1 MRQIRIHVSQPLAPG
16 TELALNDGAAEHV
29 SRVLRMRTGDT
40 LVLFNGDGRDY
51 PATLTQCERREVRAH
66 VDDAVDVDTESPLRL
81 VLAQALVSGS
91 KMDLVIQKAVEL
103 GVHAIV
109 PLATERGTVQLDER
123 RAEKRLAHWQGV
135 VVSACEQ
142 CGRSTLPQVASVQP
156 LSGWCASLMDDEALR
171 LALIPG
177 TDQRV
182 RDLALGKAGAVLVV
196 GPEGGLSAGDV
207 QTLESAGFSGLALG
221 PRILRTETAGL
232 AALAA
237 LQSRFGD
244 L

>member
-16 TELALNDGAAEHV
+16 TELALDDGAAEHV
-29 SRVLRMRTGDT
+29 SRVLRMRTGEM
-40 LVLFNGDGRDY
+40 LVLFNGDGRNY
-51 PATLTQCERREVRAH
+51 PSTVTQCGRRAVQAKVNEV
-66 VDDAVDVDTESPLRL
+66 VDGIGESPLSL
-81 VLAQALVSGS
+81 VLAQALVAGN

-103 GVHAIV
+103 GIKALV
-109 PLATERGTVQLDER
+109 PVLTERCKVELDER
-123 RAEKRLAHWQGV
+123 RAERRLRHWQSV
-135 VVSACEQ
+135 VISACEQ
-142 CGRSTLPQVASVQP
+142 CGRSSLPQVAGVQP
-156 LSGWCASLMDDEALR
+156 LSGWCSSLVDDGALR
-171 LALIPG
+171 LALLPSA
-177 TDQRV
+177 DQRV
-182 RDLALGKAGAVLVV
+182 RDLAPGKAGAVLVV

-207 QTLESAGFSGLALG
+207 QTLENSGFSGLALG

>member
-1 MRQIRIHVSQPLAPG
+1 MRQIRIHVYQPLSPG
-16 TELALNDGAAEHV
+16 NELVLDEGATEHV
-29 SRVLRMRTGDT
+29 SRVLRMRIGDP

-51 PATLTQCERREVRAH
+51 PARLTCCERREVRAQ
-66 VDDAVDVDTESPLRL
+66 VDNAVDVATESALRL

-109 PLATERGTVQLDER
+109 PLATERGTVQLDQR

-142 CGRSTLPQVASVQP
+142 CGRSIVPQVSSLQS
-156 LSGWCASLMDDEALR
+156 LSAWTSSLSDDGALR
-171 LALIPG
+171 LALLPDADKRVGDLRPEAPG
-177 TDQRV
+177 AL
-182 RDLALGKAGAVLVV
+182 LAV
-196 GPEGGLSAGDV
+196 GPEGGFSPADIRH
-207 QTLESAGFSGLALG
+207 LEKAGFKGLKLG
-221 PRILRTETAGL
+221 PRILRTETAGI

-237 LQSRFGD
+237 LQSRYGD